1 MNEVRDLI
9 YETKPIRGDLTE
21 GSLRVQHEYILFFLA
36 FLLLLLAVLPFS
48 NPGSYLTKFN

>member
-9 YETKPIRGDLTE
+9 YEIKRVRGDLNE

-36 FLLLLLAVLPFS
+36 FLLLLLVVLPFS

>member
-9 YETKPIRGDLTE
+9 YETNGVRADLNE

-36 FLLLLLAVLPFS
+36 FCVVIASCIAVFKSGFVLD
-48 NPGSYLTKFN
+48 

>member
-9 YETKPIRGDLTE
+9 YETKRVR

-36 FLLLLLAVLPFS
+36 FLLLLLVVLPFS
-48 NPGSYLTKFN
+48 NPGSYLTRFN